1 MANVRTYNRNVR
13 VGNWREDATLEEES
27 LKDFL
32 HRKEKG
38 QLTVQKTGMLRQN
51 ILKPVHLTVS
61 QDGFLRYGDTVMLVN
76 TEGTKSDPHE
86 PCTLSIIAD
95 LSNVMSHSQV
105 NTDPY
110 LQGPCQVGGASSLKP
125 CVRNAFVIT
134 SVDGTSNG
142 TVLRYEE
149 SFALRT
155 TAGFAGGLYLAS
167 DLRTFEKCA
176 KLSRQQEVSL
186 VEQHGF
192 FCWWRVVYFDPQERL
207 EHEGYPVQGNTK
219 VLISHCKTN
228 QCLAALANHVLW
240 TPFGKEYEVTAHT
253 FLDSHKAEQ
262 KSNHW
267 MFITADPNEQEQSI
281 LQRQHVSPITHEH
294 QPNPKTVIDTQGE
307 KEN

>member
-51 ILKPVHLTVS
+51 ILKP
-61 QDGFLRYGDTVMLVN
+61 
-76 TEGTKSDPHE
+76 
-86 PCTLSIIAD
+86 
-95 LSNVMSHSQV
+95 
-105 NTDPY
+105 
-110 LQGPCQVGGASSLKP
+110 GPCQVGGASSLKP